1 MADWDVQWNDLSW
14 GQTGMFEKMYQRSQ
28 VSKMQ
33 SDRVYPNYHSL
44 THLRTMIPFGRKCQ
58 SADRWFVWYIWVSK
72 YVGEH
77 GIESGSDEHCDE
89 WVEENEQDGRSIFKT
104 SDEEEDL
111 WFCH

>member
-1 MADWDVQWNDLSW
+1 MQNGRLRRTMKWPQLRADRYVWED
-14 GQTGMFEKMYQRSQ
+14 
-28 VSKMQ
+28 VSKVAGIKDAVGQ
-33 SDRVYPNYHSL
+33 GLSKL
-44 THLRTMIPFGRKCQ
+44 PFFDPFEDIDTICQ

-77 GIESGSDEHCDE
+77 GIESGSNEYCDE

-104 SDEEEDL
+104 SDDEEDL